1 MAKPRLQRSPQQPVV
16 VHRLETRQRTGQ
28 LIGLPAAAQAV
39 KQHRQHQ
46 ILIEVAAALRHP
58 LLAHHHRRACGTVRA
73 GDTPGTGEEV
83 AQRHAEAE
91 LPILFHPG
99 DKLLDAADVIVC
111 VPAAKAVQ
119 RRFQHHHF
127 RERDNGHQIIAIGGG
142 QRVLQLL

>member
-1 MAKPRLQRSPQQPVV
+1 MAKPRLQRPPQQPVV
-16 VHRLETRQRTGQ
+16 VHGLQTRQRTGQ

-46 ILIEVAAALRHP
+46 ILIEITAALRHP
-58 LLAHHHRRACGTVRA
+58 LLANHHRRPCGTVRA
-73 GDTPGTGEEV
+73 GDTSWAGEEV
-83 AQRHAEAE
+83 AQRHAKAQ
-91 LPILFHPG
+91 LAILFHPG
-99 DKLLDAADVIVC
+99 DKLLDAPDVIVS

-142 QRVLQLL
+142 QRVL